1 MLKAR
6 FQSQFHASGKRECNA
21 ARDRRV
27 LQLAQELMKRP
38 TKVVVAA
45 VTVVGVI
52 FGGYYIANK
61 TSTIE
66 YVAPEVQIKVEEV
79 QVDALEKAIK
89 DAQTSKESEIKATAQ
104 KAYDEAYNQEMKK
117 VELEVISD
125 FNKKLEARQEAL
137 EGEISL

>member
-1 MLKAR
+1 
-6 FQSQFHASGKRECNA
+6 
-21 ARDRRV
+21 
-27 LQLAQELMKRP
+27 MKRL
-38 TKVVVAA
+38 AIA

-89 DAQTSKESEIKATAQ
+89 DAQASKESDIKAAAQ
-104 KAYDEAYNQEMKK
+104 KAYDEAYTHEMKT
-117 VELEVISD
+117 VELEVISE
-125 FNKKLEARQEAL
+125 FGKKLDARQIEL
-137 EGEISL
+137 EKETKVF